1 MKASAG
7 GRAPDGEPPG
17 GDEPRWMPL
26 NALRAFEA
34 VGRRLSFT
42 QAAAALRVSQSSL
55 SRHVSRL
62 EDLLGRRLL
71 ERRPSG
77 VALTEAGAALLPVVR
92 ASFDRIQDTL
102 RTLSAE
108 GGDTALRVHMP
119 PSFLHRCGMP
129 VLAAFQAAFPDI
141 SVDVSSSNGT
151 GLPAA
156 QEADVAVIYDR
167 PGGGE
172 AVRDLLWMVREVP
185 ACAPALARR
194 AEGMDLAGFLRANVL
209 LHVKHPGEPPGL
221 LWGAYAG
228 HHGITLPAARS
239 LAFETAV
246 LAVECALDG
255 GGVALVD
262 PDMFARELAEGLLV
276 TPFPAVRESG
286 FGYYLA
292 VHPEDVTDPAI
303 AAFRAWMVQRL
314 MRSGAEPARW

>member
-1 MKASAG
+1 
-7 GRAPDGEPPG
+7 
-17 GDEPRWMPL
+17 MPL

-34 VGRRLSFT
+34 VGQRLSFT

-62 EDLLGRRLL
+62 EELLGRRLL
-71 ERRPSG
+71 ERRPAG
-77 VALTEAGAALLPVVR
+77 LVLTEAGAALLPVVH
-92 ASFDRIQDTL
+92 ASFDRIQDAM
-102 RTLSAE
+102 RALSAE
-108 GGDTALRVHMP
+108 AGGRPPALRVHMP
-119 PSFLHRCGMP
+119 PSFLHRCGLP

-156 QEADVAVIYDR
+156 HEADVAVVYDR

-185 ACAPALARR
+185 ACAPALSRG
-194 AEGMDLAGFLRANVL
+194 AEGMDLAGFLRANML

-228 HHGITLPAARS
+228 HHGITLTAARS

-262 PDMFARELAEGLLV
+262 PDMFAHELAEGLLA

-314 MRSGAEPARW
+314 MPTALRSDP

>member
-7 GRAPDGEPPG
+7 GRVLDAEPPG
-17 GDEPRWMPL
+17 GCEPRWMPL

-62 EDLLGRRLL
+62 EELLGRRLL
-71 ERRPSG
+71 ERRPAG
-77 VALTEAGAALLPVVR
+77 LVLTEAGAALLPVVQ
-92 ASFDRIQDTL
+92 ASFDRIQDAM
-102 RTLSAE
+102 RALSVEA
-108 GGDTALRVHMP
+108 GG
-119 PSFLHRCGMP
+119 
-129 VLAAFQAAFPDI
+129 

-156 QEADVAVIYDR
+156 HEADVAVVYDR
-167 PGGGE
+167 PGGSE
-172 AVRDLLWMVREVP
+172 AVRDLLWMVREIP

-194 AEGMDLAGFLRANVL
+194 ATGMDLAGFLRATVL

-221 LWGAYAG
+221 LWDAYAS
-228 HHGITLPAARS
+228 HQGITLPPARS

-246 LAVECALDG
+246 LAIECALDG

-292 VHPEDVTDPAI
+292 VHPEDVTDPAV
-303 AAFRAWMVQRL
+303 AALRTWVVQRL
-314 MRSGAEPARW
+314 TRSGAGIS